1 MNEAVNNWSVQVAGM
16 ALISAAATAVFWAV
30 AFAGAIMAWLLPGWW
45 LVTVAQGEPDTML
58 SVLGAVFAFCFITAV
73 IWLARRN

>member
-45 LVTVAQGEPDTML
+45 LVTVAQGEPDTTL
-58 SVLGAVFAFCFITAV
+58 SVLCAVFAFCFITAV
-73 IWLARRN
+73 IWRARRN